1 MFFHLPSLFVYS
13 IVDNLVY
20 VIAACQWRRF
30 LVDNRFCA
38 YFSQFFRLKT
48 MEPETIN
55 TIINTLKEERIDLV
69 VTLPEE
75 PTSPLTEQIR
85 QDPYFSSITVAG
97 EGHGISLCAGAS
109 LGGRRCVFVTGI
121 AGLFVGTWSL
131 AQMGVLYGIPVLIV
145 ASYRGDIGDRSGIS
159 GAQLFMFQQLGE
171 PLLNALR
178 IPYRIIAKKDDL
190 QRQIHDAHFACR
202 EYGTPVVL
210 LLTGEV
216 LW

>member
-1 MFFHLPSLFVYS
+1 
-13 IVDNLVY
+13 
-20 VIAACQWRRF
+20 
-30 LVDNRFCA
+30 
-38 YFSQFFRLKT
+38 
-48 MEPETIN
+48 MEPETILR
-55 TIINTLKEERIDLV
+55 IISTLKDERIDLV

-75 PTSPLTEQIR
+75 PTSPLTEEIR
-85 QDPYFSSITVAG
+85 QDPYFTSVTVAG

-121 AGLFVGTWSL
+121 AGLLVGTWSL
-131 AQMGVLYGIPVLIV
+131 AQMGVLYGIPLLIM

-171 PLLNALR
+171 PMLKALR
-178 IPYRIIAKKDDL
+178 IPHRIIAKKDDL
-190 QRQIHDAHFACR
+190 QRQIQDAHFACR
-202 EYGTPVVL
+202 EYGTPIVL

>member
-1 MFFHLPSLFVYS
+1 M
-13 IVDNLVY
+13 
-20 VIAACQWRRF
+20 
-30 LVDNRFCA
+30 
-38 YFSQFFRLKT
+38 
-48 MEPETIN
+48 MEQETID
-55 TIINTLKEERIDLV
+55 TIIKTLKEEGIDLV

-75 PTSPLTEQIR
+75 PTAPLTEEIAR
-85 QDPYFSSITVAG
+85 DPYFRSVTVAA

-121 AGLFVGTWSL
+121 AGLLVGTWSL
-131 AQMGVLYGIPVLIV
+131 AQMGVLYGIPLLII

-159 GAQLFMFQQLGE
+159 GAQLFMFQQLSE

-178 IPYRIIAKKDDL
+178 IPYRIIAKKGDL
-190 QRQIHDAHFACR
+190 ERQLRDGHFACR
-202 EYGTPVVL
+202 EYGTPLVL